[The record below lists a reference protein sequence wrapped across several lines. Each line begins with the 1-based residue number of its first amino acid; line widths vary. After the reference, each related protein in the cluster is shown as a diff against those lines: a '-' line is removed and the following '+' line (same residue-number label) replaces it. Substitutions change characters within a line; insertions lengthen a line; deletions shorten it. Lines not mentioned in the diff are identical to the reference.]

1 MMIRDMIIDIDQMS
15 RNNREYSKTQNRESD
30 LQREDEAARNTM
42 EILHGFELAGMKSAE
57 EAIAVLRIYSKARR
71 TTAGL

>member
-15 RNNREYSKTQNRESD
+15 RNNREYSKMQNRGSD
-30 LQREDEAARNTM
+30 LQREDEAARSTM
-42 EILHGFELAGMKSAE
+42 EILHNFELAGMKSAE

>member
-15 RNNREYSKTQNRESD
+15 RNNREYSKMQNRGSD
-30 LQREDEAARNTM
+30 LQREDEAARSTM
-42 EILHGFELAGMKSAE
+42 EILHNFELAGMKSAE

-71 TTAGL
+71 TTAGP

>member
-15 RNNREYSKTQNRESD
+15 RNNREYSKMQNRGSD
-30 LQREDEAARNTM
+30 LQREDEAARNAM
-42 EILHGFELAGMKSAE
+42 EILHNFELAGMKSAE
-57 EAIAVLRIYSKARR
+57 EAIAVLRVYSKARR

>member
-1 MMIRDMIIDIDQMS
+1 MMIRDMVIDIDQMS

-30 LQREDEAARNTM
+30 TKREEETARRTM
-42 EILHGFELAGMKSAE
+42 EILHNLELAGIKSAE
-57 EAIAVLRIYSKARR
+57 EAVSVLRIYSKARR